1 MTDLQRVPAWYEARL
16 GKVTASRIN
25 DVMSSGK
32 GRETYMIQLLAER
45 LTGEPLESFTT
56 DAMQHGIDNEAAAR
70 AAYEARSGEF
80 VTEVGFIQ
88 HPTILM
94 AGASPDGLVGDDGLI
109 EIKCPNTNTMV
120 NYWLDENMLPTK
132 YINQMQWQMACT
144 GRRWND
150 FVAYDPR
157 LPERLQLLVIRLH
170 RDDTRISIME
180 DAVIEFLDQVDN
192 RVKQLAGKDK

>member
-32 GRETYMIQLLAER
+32 GRETYMVQLLAER

-56 DAMQHGIDNEAAAR
+56 EAMQHGIDNEAKAR
-70 AAYEARSGEF
+70 AAYEARTGEF
-80 VTEVGFIQ
+80 VTEVGFVQ
-88 HPTILM
+88 HPDILM
-94 AGASPDGLVGDDGLI
+94 AGASPDGLVSDDGLI

-120 NYWLDENMLPTK
+120 NYWLDETVPSK
-132 YINQMQWQMACT
+132 YVNQMQWQMACT

-157 LPERLQLLVIRLH
+157 LPERLQLFIVRLH
-170 RDDTRISIME
+170 RDDDRIREMKQ
-180 DAVIEFLDQVDN
+180 AVEEFLGELN
-192 RVKQLAGKDK
+192 ERVRKLAGDNK